1 MRFNKGETF
10 DAGAQRGS
18 NTVILGCDGI
28 GPAML
33 IENRPFDS
41 LKIGDT
47 AELTRLCT
55 EDALLIFA
63 SATGNHNPMHLPGQD
78 VDGDGKPE
86 AIASGIF
93 VAAMVSAVLGNLLPG
108 PGTLYRSQVL
118 HFHGSARAGDD
129 LRARVTVTALDPDGT
144 ATLSTEVA
152 RLGDD
157 MLILSGEARVA
168 APRVAIRFDDAEVPG
183 LIVQR
188 HRHFQAILKQAEPLP
203 SLITAV
209 VCPDEVDALQG
220 ALLARAHSIITPIL
234 IGEAALIRRAAAGC
248 GADLTGIEMIEAVG
262 AVAAAQA
269 AVDLVNAGRAQA
281 IMKGHLHTD
290 TLLQPMLDKERGLR
304 IGRRFTHV
312 FVMDVP
318 GLAHP
323 LLVTDA
329 AINIAPDLAVKVD
342 IVQNAIDLA
351 IALGIAVPRVAVLSA
366 VETVNPAI
374 PSSMDAALL
383 SKMAE
388 RGQIKGGAVDGPLA
402 MDNAVNLTAARG
414 KGLRGAVAGRA
425 DVLVVPDLDAGNMLA
440 KLLVYLAHAEAA
452 GVVMGAKVPIILS
465 SRSDSAMARLA
476 SAAVASIHFHRR

>member
-1 MRFNKGETF
+1 MDTI
-10 DAGAQRGS
+10 GS
-18 NTVILGCDGI
+18 DGI
-28 GPAML
+28 GPVML
-33 IENRPFDS
+33 IENRPFDT
-41 LKIGDT
+41 LRIGDT

-55 EDALLIFA
+55 EEELLIFA
-63 SATGNHNPMHLPGQD
+63 SATGNHNPMHLPDQD
-78 VDGDGKPE
+78 VDGDGRPE

-118 HFHGSARAGDD
+118 NFHTMARAGDD

-144 ATLSTEVA
+144 ATLATEVA
-152 RLGDD
+152 RLGDEA
-157 MLILSGEARVA
+157 LILSGEAKVA
-168 APRVAIRFDDAEVPG
+168 APRVSIQFEDRDVPG
-183 LIVQR
+183 LTVRR
-188 HRHFQAILKQAEPLP
+188 HRHFQALLKRAEPLP

-220 ALLARAHSIITPIL
+220 SLLAHKHSIITPIL
-234 IGEAALIRRAAAGC
+234 IGEGARIRQAAADC
-248 GADLTGIEMIEAVG
+248 GADLSGIEIVEAVG
-262 AVAAAQA
+262 EVAAAQA
-269 AVDLVNAGRAQA
+269 AVDLVNAGRVQA
-281 IMKGHLHTD
+281 IMKGHLHTEA
-290 TLLQPMLDKERGLR
+290 LLQPMLDRERGLR
-304 IGRRFTHV
+304 VGRRFTHV

-329 AINIAPDLAVKVD
+329 AINIAPDLATKVD

-351 IALGIAVPRVAVLSA
+351 IALGIAVPRVAILSA

-402 MDNAVNLTAARG
+402 MDNAVDLTAARG

-425 DVLVVPDLDAGNMLA
+425 EVLVVPGIDAGNMLA

-476 SAAVASIHFHRR
+476 SAAVASIYYHSR